1 MILEART
8 KEKMYVKKKKY
19 IYVYEHQI
27 QFGKSS
33 ALYGKKTNISRVTR
47 IYFIN
52 VWLRVECL

>member
-52 VWLRVECL
+52 V